1 VQLHISYSTSPIA
14 WDTSTASW
22 VLHLYTHDRIHCYQT
37 SDCTIEFE
45 SVRDRNFAALV
56 ITDVVKM
63 V

>member
-14 WDTSTASW
+14 WEASTAGW
-22 VLHLYTHDRIHCYQT
+22 VLHLYLHHRVHCYQS

-45 SVRDRNFAALV
+45 SAKDRNFAALV